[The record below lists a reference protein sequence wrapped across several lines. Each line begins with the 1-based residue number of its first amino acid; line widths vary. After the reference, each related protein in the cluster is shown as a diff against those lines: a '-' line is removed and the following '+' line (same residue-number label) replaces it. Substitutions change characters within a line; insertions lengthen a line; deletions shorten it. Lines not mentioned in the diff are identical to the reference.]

1 MKNNMNY
8 PLISVI
14 TVSYNAV
21 LTIEQTILS
30 VINQTYLN
38 IEYIIIDGGST
49 DGTVNVIKKYADK
62 VSIRPRACFSPS
74 YNKVKSQTK
83 HVWLLTLL

>member
-1 MKNNMNY
+1 MKEYDKAVVSCRRIVCNPCALDEY
-8 PLISVI
+8 EVTI
-14 TVSYNAV
+14 TPHGESE
-21 LTIEQTILS
+21 L
-30 VINQTYLN
+30 
-38 IEYIIIDGGST
+38 IEYTYGGPFES
-49 DGTVNVIKKYADK
+49 DEAI